1 MKTLLRL
8 LTPCLLIIMQTPKN
22 YACTGF
28 RLIAA
33 DNGVVIGRT
42 LEFGLDP
49 ESEILVIPAGKEITN
64 SLQDQSHGIAYT
76 SKYGIVGANG
86 FGFDVHVDGINETGL
101 YVGAFYFPGYAS
113 YNKPDPEKYDI
124 SMAPEDYG
132 TWLLAN
138 FSSVEDV
145 KANFDKVFLVENPME
160 AIGGISLP
168 AHFIVQ
174 DKTGSCVVIE
184 PLNKTLVIYDNPLG
198 VFTNSPTFDWHMTNL
213 NNYINLSA
221 NNVEPIDYKGQVYKS
236 FGEGSGLH
244 GLPGDGTPPS
254 RFVRA
259 TIYSQTAVQQ
269 ETAEETVPQVF
280 HLMNN
285 FDIPVGSVRE
295 VIKNSS
301 DTTVVNEITSWT
313 TVIDLKDLTYSFK
326 TYKGQQICK
335 IDVMSALKKAKN
347 EIRHIEMN
355 TDFSAQDVSTNFRTP
370 DVSQNKN
377 VEY

>member
-8 LTPCLLIIMQTPKN
+8 ITLCVLIIIQTPKN
-22 YACTGF
+22 YACTGL

-49 ESEILVIPAGKEITN
+49 ESEILVIPAGSEITN
-64 SLQDQSHGIAYT
+64 SLLDKSNGITYT

-86 FGFDVHVDGINETGL
+86 FGFDVHVDGVNEAGL
-101 YVGAFYFPGYAS
+101 YVGSFYFPGYAS
-113 YNKPDPEKYDI
+113 YNTPNPEKFAI

-138 FSSVEDV
+138 FSSVEEV
-145 KANFDKVFLVENPME
+145 KANFDKILLVENPIE
-160 AIGGISLP
+160 AIGGISFP
-168 AHFIVQ
+168 AHYIIH
-174 DKTGSCVVIE
+174 DKTGACVVIE
-184 PLNKTLVIYDNPLG
+184 PLNKKLVIYDNPLG
-198 VFTNSPTFDWHMTNL
+198 VFTNSPTFEWHMTNL
-213 NNYINLSA
+213 NNYINLSVV
-221 NNVEPIDYKGQVYKS
+221 NVEPIDYKGRNFKA

-254 RFVRA
+254 RFIRA
-259 TIYSQTAVQQ
+259 SIYSQTAVQQ
-269 ETAEETVPQVF
+269 KTATTTVPQVF

-295 VIKNSS
+295 VIKNSDDPS
-301 DTTVVNEITSWT
+301 VVNEITSWT

-326 TYKGQQICK
+326 TYQGQQVYS
-335 IDVMSALKKAKN
+335 IDVLTTLKKAKN

-355 TDFSAQDVSTNFRTP
+355 TDFSAQDVSTNFIH
-370 DVSQNKN
+370 
-377 VEY
+377 